1 MNDKNNVGEQRVNYE
16 AGVFAPGY
24 DLAKIER
31 GLKNGFWWH
40 YQGYASSVQPQHVK
54 SMTCKEEKGF
64 ILLEI
69 DYLPDAKEQHLPQKS
84 AYKIVRVWEWDE
96 PLPIEDTIF
105 DVDCVN
111 VMVFQWMN
119 ISLAWSDPMEVT
131 IKFSEKEK
139 QVMDELCAEKDLSPG
154 NLLRQALR
162 IYQQYDIAIRNG
174 WIKGDVFRDPSI
186 PPMMPFHSPG
196 E

>member
-1 MNDKNNVGEQRVNYE
+1 
-16 AGVFAPGY
+16 
-24 DLAKIER
+24 
-31 GLKNGFWWH
+31 
-40 YQGYASSVQPQHVK
+40 
-54 SMTCKEEKGF
+54 
-64 ILLEI
+64 
-69 DYLPDAKEQHLPQKS
+69 
-84 AYKIVRVWEWDE
+84 
-96 PLPIEDTIF
+96 
-105 DVDCVN
+105 
-111 VMVFQWMN
+111 
-119 ISLAWSDPMEVT
+119 MEVT

-139 QVMDELCAEKDLSPG
+139 QVLDELCAEKDLSAG